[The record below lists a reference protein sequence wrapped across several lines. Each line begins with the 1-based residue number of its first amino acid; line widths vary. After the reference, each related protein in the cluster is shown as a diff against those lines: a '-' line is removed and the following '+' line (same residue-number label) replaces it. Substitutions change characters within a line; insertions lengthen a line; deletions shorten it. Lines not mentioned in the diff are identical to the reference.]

1 MILLIVRTHQEC
13 QHHVYFIKPV
23 PNPKDIYQIQTDIY
37 AIIPTSQHNQVT
49 MAICSSNDDIKR
61 NDDYQEVNSIN
72 DFLKALDDPDR
83 FNKHLAYKVKNN
95 SHLQKIRHR

>member
-13 QHHVYFIKPV
+13 QHHIYFIKPV
-23 PNPKDIYQIQTDIY
+23 PNPKDIHQVQAEIST
-37 AIIPTSQHNQVT
+37 AIPANQHNQVA

-61 NDDYQEVNSIN
+61 NDDYQEVNNIN
-72 DFLKALDDPDR
+72 DLIKALDEPDQ
-83 FNKHLAYKVKNN
+83 FNQNLTNKVKNN

>member
-1 MILLIVRTHQEC
+1 MILLIVRTHLEC
-13 QHHVYFIKPV
+13 KHHIYFVKPV
-23 PNPKDIYQIQTDIY
+23 PNPKDIHQVQAEISD
-37 AIIPTSQHNQVT
+37 AIPTRQRNQVI

-72 DFLKALDDPDR
+72 DFVKALDDPDR
-83 FNKHLAYKVKNN
+83 FNQNLAYKVKNN